1 MLHEVHNQ
9 QDKRVISN
17 NILTS
22 RFHKISSIQTKFCFF
37 LIHCSNQEHK
47 HKTHISNSK
56 FFWIYVIPSENDT
69 ELWSVGIGRR
79 KNLPPARF
87 ELVRNGTEASESY
100 LVGGC
105 GDGAKLEDRHVGGTR
120 HLDSSVH
127 ARDLGGGCCW
137 HGTRRLE
144 LRLGLRRASE
154 PREKAHAGIGVGV
167 RLSEGG
173 FGMIFCCRLASG
185 FCTLHYC
192 RVLGWESHSIKC
204 RFYPCELYF

>member
-17 NILTS
+17 KHSDI
-22 RFHKISSIQTKFCFF
+22 KIPQNLINSNKVLFF

-47 HKTHISNSK
+47 HKTHISNSN

-127 ARDLGGGCCW
+127 ARDLGGGCC
-137 HGTRRLE
+137 
-144 LRLGLRRASE
+144 
-154 PREKAHAGIGVGV
+154 
-167 RLSEGG
+167 
-173 FGMIFCCRLASG
+173 
-185 FCTLHYC
+185 
-192 RVLGWESHSIKC
+192 
-204 RFYPCELYF
+204 